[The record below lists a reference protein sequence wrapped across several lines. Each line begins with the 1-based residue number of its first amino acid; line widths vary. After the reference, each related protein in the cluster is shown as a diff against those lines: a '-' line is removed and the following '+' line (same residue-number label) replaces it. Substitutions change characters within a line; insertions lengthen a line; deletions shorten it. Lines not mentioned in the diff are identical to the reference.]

1 MMRFMQKNMH
11 KTYDKTIITYFSKK
25 SIYISRKKL
34 MYIELGIPNITYYVD
49 KNT

>member
-1 MMRFMQKNMH
+1 MQKFLY
-11 KTYDKTIITYFSKK
+11 KTYDETIITYFSKK

>member
-1 MMRFMQKNMH
+1 MQKFLY
-11 KTYDKTIITYFSKK
+11 KTYDETIITTFRKNQC
-25 SIYISRKKL
+25 ISRKKL